1 MSQPTTPLQS
11 LTFSDALAILR
22 GRYKIFLTILFISLL
37 LGLGYARTTD
47 KIYRLEMM
55 VMPTPQYTFST
66 LKGATNQEPH
76 WSPLGRILY
85 YMKSQDFI
93 ASISQNPDLIALLPA
108 PPRSQTFLQKA
119 LNIPLPTLE
128 EQQIATIKKFIHRL
142 RLLPDPVYEG
152 YYIQLDDK
160 NPAHARKVLDYL
172 YQQAEQY
179 FGAKMVTSNTALN
192 ANILL
197 ELVNLPPE
205 ARPLLLEAYA
215 YNLLQINTFQTQQG
229 YFGTVVSKPT
239 TPIYLWPNVPLILG
253 ISGVIGVGIALLV
266 VFSLGHRS
274 SNPTNRK

>member
-1 MSQPTTPLQS
+1 MSQAAAAPQS
-11 LTFSDALAILR
+11 LSFSEAAVILR
-22 GRYKIFLTILFISLL
+22 SRYKIFLTILFISLL

-179 FGAKMVTSNTALN
+179 FGAKMVTSNTALM
-192 ANILL
+192 
-197 ELVNLPPE
+197 
-205 ARPLLLEAYA
+205 
-215 YNLLQINTFQTQQG
+215 
-229 YFGTVVSKPT
+229 
-239 TPIYLWPNVPLILG
+239 
-253 ISGVIGVGIALLV
+253 
-266 VFSLGHRS
+266 
-274 SNPTNRK
+274 

>member
-1 MSQPTTPLQS
+1 
-11 LTFSDALAILR
+11 
-22 GRYKIFLTILFISLL
+22 
-37 LGLGYARTTD
+37 
-47 KIYRLEMM
+47 
-55 VMPTPQYTFST
+55 
-66 LKGATNQEPH
+66 
-76 WSPLGRILY
+76 
-85 YMKSQDFI
+85 MKSQDFI